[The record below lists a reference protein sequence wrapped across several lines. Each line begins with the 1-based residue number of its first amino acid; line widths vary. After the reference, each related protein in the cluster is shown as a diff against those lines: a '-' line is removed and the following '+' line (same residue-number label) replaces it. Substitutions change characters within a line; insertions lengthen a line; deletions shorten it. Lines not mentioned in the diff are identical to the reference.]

1 MSGETS
7 YRPV

>member
-7 YRPV
+7 I